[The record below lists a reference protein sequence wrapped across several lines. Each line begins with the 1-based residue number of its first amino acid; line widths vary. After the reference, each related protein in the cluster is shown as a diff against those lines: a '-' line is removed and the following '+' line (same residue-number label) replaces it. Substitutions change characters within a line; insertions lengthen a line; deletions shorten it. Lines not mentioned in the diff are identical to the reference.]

1 MFNPATKALIKVW
14 SLVFFLYWDAH
25 IFFFGF
31 CSEAC
36 AELVIGPRSRLNG
49 NLAFSFP
56 GLAATRLASLCDFAA
71 RLYLLRTGAGSRS
84 AAAFTAR
91 RYGWEA
97 LWLLARSPKFSSFFF
112 SRGPHLRQPHILCHM
127 APVPRRVWSILRRA
141 ENTPACHPTL
151 CLLLSHN
158 EMKNSFTHNPLLRD
172 VRAR

>member
-1 MFNPATKALIKVW
+1 MKPAHEVKCLILQLKLESKSGVC
-14 SLVFFLYWDAH
+14 
-25 IFFFGF
+25 FFFVLGCAHFFFFWF

-97 LWLLARSPKFSSFFF
+97 LWLLARSPKFSFFSFFF
-112 SRGPHLRQPHILCHM
+112 QGSPSASTAHPLPHGTRPSTSLVHSSPGREHACLPPHTL
-127 APVPRRVWSILRRA
+127 PVVEPQ
-141 ENTPACHPTL
+141 
-151 CLLLSHN
+151 
-158 EMKNSFTHNPLLRD
+158 
-172 VRAR
+172 